1 MKSKFDRQLQ
11 AFLDMSVPYAIV
23 RWTTLVVLLVSLYV
37 RIWALQGFFI
47 VGYALGIYFLNL
59 LIAFL
64 SPRFDPVLEDD
75 DDGRGPILPKSNEDE
90 FRPFVR
96 RLPEFRFWKK
106 GIRGTL
112 IGLSAT
118 LFSFLDIPVFW
129 PILLLYFCLM
139 FFVTMKRQISHMIA
153 YKYIPFSWGKKK
165 YGKKR
170 TVISKANVGNNNRKS
185 NMDSRYSAR
194 PVLRPPARGKRVD

>member
-1 MKSKFDRQLQ
+1 MKSKFERQLQ

-23 RWTTLVVLLVSLYV
+23 RWTTLVLLLVSLYM

-47 VGYALGIYFLNL
+47 VGYAIGIYFLNL
-59 LIAFL
+59 LISFL
-64 SPRFDPVLEDD
+64 SPKFDPVMEEEY
-75 DDGRGPILPKSNEDE
+75 DDGGPQLPKSNEDE

-106 GIRGTL
+106 GMRGTL

-129 PILLLYFCLM
+129 PILLLYFFLM
-139 FFVTMKRQISHMIA
+139 FFITMKRQISHMIA
-153 YKYIPFSWGKKK
+153 HKYIPFSWGKKK
-165 YGKKR
+165 YGGKR
-170 TVISKANVGNNNRKS
+170 PVISKGRNSS
-185 NMDSRYSAR
+185 N
-194 PVLRPPARGKRVD
+194 KT